1 MDLRLTNKVAIVAGS
16 SRGIGKAIA
25 SGLATEGCRVTLCA
39 RDASGLEQAASELRR
54 TGAKVLAVAADVAK
68 PEDIA
73 RLVEETVLAFGR
85 IDTLINN
92 AGGARTAG
100 PFLETPDGAWQ
111 AAVDLNVMAAVRLS
125 RLVVPEMQKVGGG
138 VIINIS
144 SVWGREAG
152 GTATY
157 NAVKAAEISL
167 AKSLARELAP
177 INIRVNSV
185 APGSILFPGGS
196 WDRRMQADPLP
207 ARRGHVPAAPSPD
220 LRHSLRVWTPRRCPV
235 KAAAGFP
242 GRNRS
247 ADERFFDAQV
257 VGSVGAPP
265 RARNSRA
272 SRARRRDSSCWVMAP
287 WKRTE

>member
-1 MDLRLTNKVAIVAGS
+1 VDLRLNDKVAIVAGS

-39 RDASGLEQAASELRR
+39 RDAGGLEQAASELRR
-54 TGAKVLAVAADVAK
+54 TGAKLLAVAADVTK

-73 RLVEETVLAFGR
+73 RLVEETVRAFGR
-85 IDTLINN
+85 IDILINN

-100 PFLETPDGAWQ
+100 PFLDTPDGAWQ

-125 RLVVPEMQKVGGG
+125 RLVVPEMRKVGGG

-177 INIRVNSV
+177 LDIRVNSV

-196 WDRRMQADPLP
+196 WDRRMQADPEGIT
-207 ARRGHVPAAPSPD
+207 AFMKREIPS
-220 LRHSLRVWTPRRCPV
+220 
-235 KAAAGFP
+235 
-242 GRNRS
+242 GRFGKPEEV
-247 ADERFFDAQV
+247 ADV
-257 VGSVGAPP
+257 VVFLCSE
-265 RARNSRA
+265 RA
-272 SRARRRDSSCWVMAP
+272 SWVTGACLNVDGGQS
-287 WKRTE
+287 RSNI